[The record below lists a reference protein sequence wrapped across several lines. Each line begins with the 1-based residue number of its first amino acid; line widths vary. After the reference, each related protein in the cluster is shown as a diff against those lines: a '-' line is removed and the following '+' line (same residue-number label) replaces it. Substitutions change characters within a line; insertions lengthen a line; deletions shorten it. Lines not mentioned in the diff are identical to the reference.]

1 MRELSYPR
9 KFPAFSP
16 LIMFDAGG
24 KSTYP
29 LDCFGA
35 FADEF
40 RGFEIIVFHDVVR
53 IAGLHHEHIDA
64 SESTYSPC
72 FPFVFVSFAL
82 VVVTLTMSLND
93 GFVSSHGG
101 DAWLKSRTYRR
112 FSG

>member
-40 RGFEIIVFHDVVR
+40 RGFEIIVFHDVVSHRWVHIMNISTLQRVR
-53 IAGLHHEHIDA
+53 ILLAFL
-64 SESTYSPC
+64 SSLS
-72 FPFVFVSFAL
+72 AL
-82 VVVTLTMSLND
+82 PWSL
-93 GFVSSHGG
+93 
-101 DAWLKSRTYRR
+101 SRGPRL
-112 FSG
+112 